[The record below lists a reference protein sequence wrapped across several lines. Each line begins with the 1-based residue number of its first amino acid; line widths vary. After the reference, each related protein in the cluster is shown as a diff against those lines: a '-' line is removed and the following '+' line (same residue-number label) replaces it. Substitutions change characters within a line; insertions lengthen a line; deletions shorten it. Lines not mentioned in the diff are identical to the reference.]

1 MSYSVELN
9 SYCSNKAVFWGQNW
23 WWRTS
28 VTYKKL
34 HKSDVTLN
42 QNLRN
47 MLKSEL
53 GETLKRLTV
62 QVNIYIVSL
71 LFFRGGPA
79 WCTTTRASKTLM
91 GNVRKTFKRLKKH
104 VRKKV
109 KLFVLDNTHASPRS
123 NELSPITD
131 YDSVVRTREE
141 WIYSWVAKLRAESWS
156 RA

>member
-1 MSYSVELN
+1 
-9 SYCSNKAVFWGQNW
+9 
-23 WWRTS
+23 
-28 VTYKKL
+28 
-34 HKSDVTLN
+34 
-42 QNLRN
+42 

-79 WCTTTRASKTLM
+79 WYTTTRASKTLM

-109 KLFVLDNTHASPRS
+109 KLFVVDNTHASPRS

-141 WIYSWVAKLRAESWS
+141 WIYS
-156 RA
+156 